1 MGICRMDLIL
11 PGNDNLKGKR
21 RLSKS
26 IMERMKQRYNVSV
39 AEVDCQDNWQRLVLG
54 VACVSNEGGHVREIL
69 NDLVRWVES
78 SFDVNMVDCNI
89 DTV

>member
-1 MGICRMDLIL
+1 MDLIL

-54 VACVSNEGGHVREIL
+54 ISCVSNEGGYIREIL
-69 NDLVRWVES
+69 DHLVRWVET
-78 SFDVNMVDCNI
+78 SFDVDVI
-89 DTV
+89 DYRIEIV